1 MKVLIIGAGRWSY
14 MRDCDIFADFE
25 TGTTGLLIAQGLKK
39 NGIPFELFEREESY
53 ESTKRSRDWGMVL
66 HWGVDHFNTLLPDK
80 LLRRL
85 SWIQCD
91 PYYEGEHG
99 PVPDIRFLNA
109 KTGDLLSTVATEG
122 MKRVSRRK
130 TRVFFSE
137 GE

>member
-1 MKVLIIGAGRWSY
+1 
-14 MRDCDIFADFE
+14 MRCCDIFADSE

-66 HWGVDHFNTLLPDK
+66 HWGVDHFNTLLPVD
-80 LLRRL
+80 LLKRL
-85 SWIQCD
+85 PWIQCD

-109 KTGDLLSTVATEG
+109 KTGDLLSTVAAKG